1 MSEDSQRLN
10 QYLARCGVASRRKAE
25 ALILGGRVRLNGCVV
40 LDLAVRVQGE
50 DRVEVDGEPVLPRVA
65 LYLVLHKPRGV
76 LSAVEDR
83 REQTVVDLLPSRFR
97 PERPF
102 PVGRLDKDS
111 EGLLL
116 LTNDGDFAQRLLH
129 PSAGIVKSYEV
140 QLDRPLAPE
149 HRERMLEGLWSE
161 GEFLRPLSIR
171 SLGIPDRRWTVF
183 DLVEGKKREIR
194 RLAALFEYGVLRL
207 IRRRVGKL
215 ELRRLEPGVAQELS
229 GEALWRQILS
239 GGIV

>member
-1 MSEDSQRLN
+1 MRIN
-10 QYLARCGVASRRKAE
+10 RALASLGYGSRRAVEELIVAGKVQVNGVVVTILSAQVDPEKDKIVVAGRKAP
-25 ALILGGRVRLNGCVV
+25 AKIRTRIL
-40 LDLAVRVQGE
+40 AF
-50 DRVEVDGEPVLPRVA
+50 
-65 LYLVLHKPRGV
+65 YKPRGV
-76 LSAVEDR
+76 LSTWSD
-83 REQTVVDLLPSRFR
+83 
-97 PERPF
+97 ERGRKCLADFF
-102 PVGRLDKDS
+102 PAIGDERVFAVGRLDKDS

-171 SLGIPDRRWTVF
+171 SLGVPDRRWTVF

-215 ELRRLEPGVAQELS
+215 ELRRLETGVAQELS